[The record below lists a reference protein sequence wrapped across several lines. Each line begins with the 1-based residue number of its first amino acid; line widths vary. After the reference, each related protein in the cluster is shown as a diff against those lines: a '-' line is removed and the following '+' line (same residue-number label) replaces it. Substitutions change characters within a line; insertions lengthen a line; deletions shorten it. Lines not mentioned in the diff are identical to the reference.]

1 LLIVQSR
8 PTAIVEPSLST
19 FKSKECLSRNKMSL
33 DNIYKEENSL
43 STKSNIH
50 FLPFSIPYNYQFQS
64 TNNDESDTGISSTN
78 SNEEQ
83 LVTLV

>member
-1 LLIVQSR
+1 MLIVPIR

-19 FKSKECLSRNKMSL
+19 FKSKECLSTSKISRLSL
-33 DNIYKEENSL
+33 DNIYNEEKNL
-43 STKSNIH
+43 STNSTRD
-50 FLPFSIPYNYQFQS
+50 FLPYHYQFQS
-64 TNNDESDTGISSTN
+64 TNNDESDTGISSIH